1 MTGRQPSRIAPL
13 ARCNER
19 TDAICLFRSW
29 LCKNADV
36 LRRRRMVFSSVRCSF
51 LLARSSPPAA
61 HCCTGAEISQTPWF
75 PHFCGAARDFR
86 FMLLCVE
93 PRVIWRPCWNEILT
107 IFDPYTFSH
116 TQGQR
121 PPRLRALET
130 FNRCPQLLQFQSCW
144 RSTEAGLLSARSGC
158 EHLR

>member
-1 MTGRQPSRIAPL
+1 
-13 ARCNER
+13 
-19 TDAICLFRSW
+19 
-29 LCKNADV
+29 
-36 LRRRRMVFSSVRCSF
+36 MVFSSVRCSF
-51 LLARSSPPAA
+51 LLARSSPSAA

-116 TQGQR
+116 TQGQGWHRIPKTSWLVDDPPYPDTAACMIAVHTRR
-121 PPRLRALET
+121 P
-130 FNRCPQLLQFQSCW
+130 
-144 RSTEAGLLSARSGC
+144 
-158 EHLR
+158 